1 MATFEGTA
9 AATPFGVFDDDTEF
23 QNEADNMI
31 TFVKRKLGDDILSVE
46 LTKKQIWGNLEESLF
61 EYGSILNQYQTKSQ
75 LMEFMGMPTKKH
87 SVNDNDELLYKDA
100 NGDET
105 TESTEEIDSVT
116 VDTTP
121 IYDDHANKFPRSNLE
136 YLTRFAEPYA
146 AEAGVGGSYDIIS
159 GSIEIITGKQDY
171 NLNVDLVGTEV
182 DIDGDPVPLFDGTQ
196 NKNPK
201 TRLKINEVF
210 HYSPQAA
217 YRFFDTTSAVNYL
230 NNEMSFESFTPE
242 TIFYV
247 LPVFEDILR
256 ASQLDLSNR
265 VRRSNYSYKVQGT
278 NLRIY
283 PAPTSESA
291 KRIFVSVRTFNNPI
305 DTGNTDETID
315 GVSNMGNIPFGNIQF
330 SNINSIGHQW
340 IRQMCLA
347 LSREQLG
354 LIRSKFS
361 NIPIPGKDL
370 SLNGTELV
378 SQGRE
383 DKKDLITQLKEMLDS
398 MTYDKLIE
406 TQALRAENMQKQL
419 KFIPMPNGKAVFMG

>member
-1 MATFEGTA
+1 
-9 AATPFGVFDDDTEF
+9 
-23 QNEADNMI
+23 
-31 TFVKRKLGDDILSVE
+31 
-46 LTKKQIWGNLEESLF
+46 
-61 EYGSILNQYQTKSQ
+61 
-75 LMEFMGMPTKKH
+75 
-87 SVNDNDELLYKDA
+87 
-100 NGDET
+100 
-105 TESTEEIDSVT
+105 
-116 VDTTP
+116 
-121 IYDDHANKFPRSNLE
+121 
-136 YLTRFAEPYA
+136 
-146 AEAGVGGSYDIIS
+146 
-159 GSIEIITGKQDY
+159 
-171 NLNVDLVGTEV
+171 
-182 DIDGDPVPLFDGTQ
+182 
-196 NKNPK
+196 
-201 TRLKINEVF
+201 VF

-278 NLRIY
+278 SLRIY

-291 KRIFVSVRTFNNPI
+291 KRIFVSVRTHNNPV
-305 DTGNTDETID
+305 DTGHEDETIN
-315 GVSNMGNIPFGNIQF
+315 GVSNMSNIPFGNIQF
-330 SNINSIGHQW
+330 SKINSIGHQW

-347 LSREQLG
+347 LSKEQLG

-361 NIPIPGKDL
+361 KIPIPGQDL
-370 SLNGTELV
+370 TLNGTELV
-378 SQGRE
+378 TQGRE